1 MITTPPLLDPRLQ
14 ERYRQLVMDH
24 LSPADQIAAGL
35 RGLPDVASAMAH
47 TQAAYRFWCNES
59 VTLTQ
64 LVQPLLLAAR
74 ESIPGACRDYA
85 LVIHDW
91 SRLPYNTHTRK
102 ADRVPLSMTK
112 DRGYDLQSALLVS
125 DQGDP
130 LAPVYLGL
138 RAADGVHHT
147 AADAIEPAP
156 SQLDGLAPVMQRIE
170 DLGWTKPVV
179 HIIDR
184 EADSVGHFR
193 DWSQAGFQFLVRAD
207 AEPKV
212 MHNGSKKRLSAV
224 ADELKQ
230 KQRFCATREVIYHGR
245 KAMQWV
251 AQTEVMLTRPARP
264 QRADGKRVSVPGP
277 PLPLRLVVAEV
288 RDEQGEVL
296 AVWLLLSNLPPQVDA
311 ATIALWYYWRWRI
324 ESFFKLLK
332 SAGQHVEEWQQ
343 ETAGAIARRMLVVA
357 MASVVVWRLQR
368 QTTPAAGQLRK
379 LLIRLS
385 GRQMKHGVESTGPAL
400 LAGMWI
406 LLAMLKVLEHTS
418 VAEIR
423 HLAHEAGLLD
433 LEQARSP

>member
-1 MITTPPLLDPRLQ
+1 
-14 ERYRQLVMDH
+14 MDH

-35 RGLPDVASAMAH
+35 RSLPDVASAMAH

-74 ESIPGACRDYA
+74 DSIPLACKDYA
-85 LVIHDW
+85 LVMHDW
-91 SRLPYNTHTRK
+91 SRLPYNTHSRK
-102 ADRVPLSMTK
+102 TDRVPLSMGN
-112 DRGYDLQSALLVS
+112 DWGYELQSALLVS

-147 AADAIEPAP
+147 ASDQVEPEC
-156 SQLDGLAPVMQRIE
+156 SQLDGLAPVMQRIR
-170 DLGWTKPVV
+170 DLRWTKPVV

-184 EADSVGHFR
+184 EADSIGHYR
-193 DWSQAGFQFLVRAD
+193 DWAQAGFLFLVRAD
-207 AEPKV
+207 AERKA
-212 MHNGSKKRLSAV
+212 MRAGSEKRLSDV
-224 ADELKQ
+224 ADDLRQERKF
-230 KQRFCATREVIYHGR
+230 RSTREVIYHGR

-251 AQTEVMLTRPARP
+251 AETEVVLTRPARP
-264 QRADGKRVSVPGP
+264 QRRDGKRVTVPGP
-277 PLPLRLVVAEV
+277 PLSLRLVVAEV
-288 RDEQGEVL
+288 RDEDGNVL

-332 SAGQHVEEWQQ
+332 SAGQHIEEWQQ
-343 ETAGAIARRMLVVA
+343 ETARAIARRMLVVA

-368 QTTPAAGQLRK
+368 QTTPAAAQLRH

-385 GRQMKHGVESTGPAL
+385 GRQMKHGVESTAPAL
-400 LAGMWI
+400 LAGLWI
-406 LLAMLKVLEHTS
+406 LLAMLKVLEQTS
-418 VAEIR
+418 VTEIR
-423 HLAHEAGLLD
+423 QLAQEAGLLD
-433 LEQARSP
+433 LNHTSGP